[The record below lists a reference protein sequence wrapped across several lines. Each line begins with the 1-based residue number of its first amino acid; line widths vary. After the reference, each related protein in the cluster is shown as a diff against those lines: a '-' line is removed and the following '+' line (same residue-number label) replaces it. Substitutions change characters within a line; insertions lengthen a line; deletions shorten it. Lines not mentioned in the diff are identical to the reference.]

1 MKRLIKILIADD
13 HELVRDG
20 LKSLLLPEDW
30 VEVLGEAS
38 NGQEVLDKIKSLPE
52 LDMVLMD
59 INMPVKDGIE
69 TTKEIKELHPE
80 VAVLILTMYNR
91 REFVKNL
98 IASGAD
104 GYMLKN
110 SGKNILLEA
119 IQSLAKGEPYYE
131 REITKTVMSTFKSV
145 HTYSKP
151 TDVELSEREKDVI
164 RLIYA
169 ECSTDQIADRLFISK
184 HTVNTHRKN
193 ILSKLDV
200 KNVAGIIKYAIQTG
214 IVKAYE
220 S

>member
-1 MKRLIKILIADD
+1 MKRQIKILIADD

-20 LKSLLLPEDW
+20 LKSLLQPETW
-30 VEVLGEAS
+30 VEVLDETS
-38 NGQEVLDKIKSLPE
+38 NGQEVLDKIKALPE

-59 INMPVKDGIE
+59 INMPEKDGIE
-69 TTKEIKELHPE
+69 TTKEIKELYPE
-80 VAVLILTMYNR
+80 IAVLILTMYNR
-91 REFVKNL
+91 KEFVKNL

-110 SGKNILLEA
+110 SGKKVLLEA
-119 IQSLAKGEPYYE
+119 IQSLAQGEPYYE
-131 REITKTVMSTFKSV
+131 REITKTVMSTFKSSQ
-145 HTYSKP
+145 TYTKA

-164 RLIYA
+164 RLIYE
-169 ECSTDQIADRLFISK
+169 ECSTDEIADQLFISK

-200 KNVAGIIKYAIQTG
+200 KNVAGMIKYAIQTG
-214 IVKAYE
+214 IVKGYE